1 MCMPNIQRQ
10 KAEIQAKKQEL
21 EKGGCWCGG
30 SRNPV
35 ERGRVAGV
43 WEERGTPTYPVEDVG
58 ALLSSSSLEEPD
70 SPPSRTKFQRRW
82 VLEN

>member
-1 MCMPNIQRQ
+1 M
-10 KAEIQAKKQEL
+10 
-21 EKGGCWCGG
+21 
-30 SRNPV
+30 

-43 WEERGTPTYPVEDVG
+43 WEERGAPTYPVEDVG